1 MIAFLVTS
9 LVELPAPIVIF
20 CTRRFPHMS
29 LVDLFSLVPNFLKL
43 IRNYLRLE
51 TMFILI
57 NVTGSRRYC
66 LSDMKWNRVNFWFY
80 LASLISCI
88 NFSNGTV
95 EVLKNSDFESSH
107 FNGNWYCAGGCS
119 LTLNSDSY
127 EGSHSVK
134 VSHRSVVYFISVF
147 TLVV

>member
-1 MIAFLVTS
+1 
-9 LVELPAPIVIF
+9 
-20 CTRRFPHMS
+20 
-29 LVDLFSLVPNFLKL
+29 
-43 IRNYLRLE
+43 
-51 TMFILI
+51 MFILI
-57 NVTGSRRYC
+57 NVTGSWRYC
-66 LSDMKWNRVNFWFY
+66 LSDMMWNQVNFWFY
-80 LASLISCI
+80 LALLISCI

-134 VSHRSVVYFISVF
+134 VSHRLVVYLGLVARKPVFGVSVKARLKPACSA
-147 TLVV
+147 TETS